1 MDQKPYED
9 FIHWGEGSYHSFEDL
24 KYLGICLYLF
34 LSVIVLVY
42 GIVGKIVFS
51 IVTILILD
59 MLYIIFLCVLHHH
72 NIKKVY
78 SLRFLVNGISSVF
91 LSMYFMLLGFT
102 AILAINYNTL
112 ILILIAIFSYVL
124 FVISYCIIMLIFIK
138 KGIFNKEKN
147 KKVSRASIICCSL
160 TPVAGMIGYS
170 LAARLNSVFEI
181 SNEMAGL
188 IAFWGCEFVV
198 CLSSLGLMN
207 FMKYYYCR
215 KYSITCTEDGDTTS
229 PHLEPPKKVKKARTW
244 KPNRFVKILII
255 IASIIGFFLACIL
268 IAGIILAIIKV
279 ING

>member
-9 FIHWGEGSYHSFEDL
+9 FIHWGERSYHSYEDL

-59 MLYIIFLCVLHHH
+59 MLYIIFLCVLRHH

-124 FVISYCIIMLIFIK
+124 FVISYCIIMLIFINELMK
-138 KGIFNKEKN
+138 
-147 KKVSRASIICCSL
+147 
-160 TPVAGMIGYS
+160 T
-170 LAARLNSVFEI
+170 EI
-181 SNEMAGL
+181 SFQ
-188 IAFWGCEFVV
+188 IIQIVPFFQ
-198 CLSSLGLMN
+198 
-207 FMKYYYCR
+207 K
-215 KYSITCTEDGDTTS
+215 
-229 PHLEPPKKVKKARTW
+229 
-244 KPNRFVKILII
+244 RF
-255 IASIIGFFLACIL
+255 
-268 IAGIILAIIKV
+268 
-279 ING
+279 